1 MIIYGYIRKSKP
13 KKLTK
18 VQQAE
23 YDAWCRKVGIGV
35 VSKTTTKTNFKTTGK
50 LPKLVIPVDRN
61 PKQYNSVDTG
71 VRVANWNKKDKITK
85 YTGDKMIGVG
95 TLHKSNAVPVFN
107 DTEAKDMAKMR
118 R

>member
-1 MIIYGYIRKSKP
+1 MIIYGHIRKSKP

-35 VSKTTTKTNFKTTGK
+35 VSKKITPSTFKSTGK
-50 LPKLVIPVDRN
+50 FPKLVIPADRD
-61 PKQYNSVDTG
+61 PKKFKSVDTG
-71 VRVANWNKKDKITK
+71 VQVANWNKKEKVT
-85 YTGDKMIGVG
+85 YTGDKMIGIG

-107 DTEAKDMAKMR
+107 DSEAKDMAKMR

>member
-1 MIIYGYIRKSKP
+1 MIIYGHIRKSKP

-23 YDAWCRKVGIGV
+23 YDAWCRKVGV
-35 VSKTTTKTNFKTTGK
+35 STVSKKITPSTFKSTGK
-50 LPKLVIPVDRN
+50 FPKLVIPSDRD
-61 PKQYNSVDTG
+61 PRKFESVDTG
-71 VRVANWNKKDKITK
+71 VRVANWNKKDKVTQ